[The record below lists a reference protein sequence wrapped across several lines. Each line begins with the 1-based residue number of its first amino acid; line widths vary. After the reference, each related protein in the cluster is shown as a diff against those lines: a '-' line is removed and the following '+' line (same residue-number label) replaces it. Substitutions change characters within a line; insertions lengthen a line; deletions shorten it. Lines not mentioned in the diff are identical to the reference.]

1 MPIVIRHHASCRAP
15 VEAAWAALVD
25 VTRWPEWYPH
35 VQTVTHLSG
44 PDAGGLRAGSVWEER
59 VRRGPFTPR
68 FRLTV
73 QECIDGER
81 VTWQARFLLVTARHT
96 WSVGPAELGCAL
108 RDTYLFSGSRPLL
121 LIARALFRLFRLRTM
136 GQRQLEAWARRAEH
150 LAGQPR
156 PE

>member
-1 MPIVIRHHASCRAP
+1 MLIVIRHHASCRAP
-15 VEAAWAALVD
+15 KEAAWAALVD
-25 VTRWPEWYPH
+25 VIRWPEWYPH
-35 VQTVTHLSG
+35 VQAVTHLSG

-73 QECIDGER
+73 LECIGGER
-81 VTWQARFLLVTARHT
+81 VTWQARFFLVTGRHT
-96 WSVGPAELGCAL
+96 WSVTPVESGCVL
-108 RDTYLFSGSRPLL
+108 RDSYVFSGSLPLL
-121 LIARALFRLFRLRTM
+121 LIARALFRLFRLRSM